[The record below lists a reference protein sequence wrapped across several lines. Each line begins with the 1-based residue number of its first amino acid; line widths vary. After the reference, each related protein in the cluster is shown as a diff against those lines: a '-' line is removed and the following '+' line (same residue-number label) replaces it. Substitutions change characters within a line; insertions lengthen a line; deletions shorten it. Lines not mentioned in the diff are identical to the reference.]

1 MNSAV
6 LTIIEKRGHFSE
18 KELKIIRYAWLSI
31 RNDFLKLLIITSTAI
46 MVGVGKQYWLVMISY
61 LGIRFF
67 IGGIHRKTFLGC
79 LMDTAVWIS
88 GAVLVASIL
97 ADGGQIPII
106 LCELLAAG
114 LIGGFGPVQSPKRKM
129 MDQKT
134 RKRRKL
140 LAIVICLIIIILS
153 GFSLISA
160 NVSAP
165 LCAGMMVEGLQASI
179 IKLQRR
185 FYNNE

>member
-6 LTIIEKRGHFSE
+6 LTTIEKRGHFSE
-18 KELKIIRYAWLSI
+18 KELKIIRYAWVSI
-31 RNDFLKLLIITSTAI
+31 RNDFLKLLIITLAAI
-46 MVGVGKQYWLVMISY
+46 MAGVGKQYCLVMISY
-61 LGIRFF
+61 LGNRFF

-79 LMDTAVWIS
+79 LIDTAVWIG
-88 GAVLVASIL
+88 GAIWAALFL
-97 ADGGQIPII
+97 ANQGQISII

-114 LIGGFGPVQSPKRKM
+114 LIGGFGPVQSPNRKM

-165 LCAGMMVEGLQASI
+165 LCAGMLVEGLQASI
-179 IKLQRR
+179 IKFTKEILQQ
-185 FYNNE
+185 

>member
-1 MNSAV
+1 MDSAI
-6 LTIIEKRGHFSE
+6 LTVVEKRGRFSE
-18 KELKIIRYAWLSI
+18 KELNIIRYAWISI

-46 MVGVGKQYWLVMISY
+46 MVGVWKQYCLVMMSY

-79 LMDTAVWIS
+79 LIDTAVWIG
-88 GAVLVASIL
+88 GAIWAALFL
-97 ADGGQIPII
+97 ANQGQISII

-114 LIGGFGPVQSPKRKM
+114 LIEGFGPVQSQNRKM
-129 MDQKT
+129 MDKRI

-140 LAIVICLIIIILS
+140 FAAVICLIVIILT
-153 GFSLISA
+153 GLSLIPPY
-160 NVSAP
+160 VSAP

>member
-6 LTIIEKRGHFSE
+6 LTTIEKRGHFSE

-46 MVGVGKQYWLVMISY
+46 MAGVGKQYCLVMISY
-61 LGIRFF
+61 LGNRFF
-67 IGGIHRKTFLGC
+67 IGGIHRKTFLWC
-79 LMDTAVWIS
+79 LMDMAVWIG

-97 ADGGQIPII
+97 ADQGQIPII
-106 LCELLAAG
+106 LCELFAAV

-129 MDQKT
+129 MDKRI

-140 LAIVICLIIIILS
+140 FAAVICLIVIILTGS
-153 GFSLISA
+153 SLIPPY
-160 NVSAP
+160 VSAP
-165 LCAGMMVEGLQASI
+165 LCAGMMVKGLRTSI